1 MAGIY
6 DFEMRR
12 IDGEPQSLGEFRG
25 QVLLIVNVASYC
37 GLTPQYAELEALH
50 RRHRDEG
57 FSVLGFPCNQF
68 GKQEPD
74 ADGQISHFCRT
85 NYDVTFPMFA
95 KVEVNGPSACP
106 LYKYLKNARSGWFG
120 TRAIKWN
127 FTKFLVNHDGIVVC
141 RYAPT
146 ARCARIERDVCSLLE
161 NATAARA

>member
-1 MAGIY
+1 VARIY

-12 IDGEPQSLGEFRG
+12 IDGQTQSLAEFRG

-50 RRHRDEG
+50 RRHRDAG

-74 ADGQISHFCRT
+74 ADGAISQFCRT

-95 KVEVNGPSACP
+95 KVEVNGPDACP
-106 LYKYLKNARSGWFG
+106 LYKYLKNARGGWLG

-127 FTKFLVNHDGIVVC
+127 FTKFLVNHEGIVVC

>member
-12 IDGEPQSLGEFRG
+12 IDGQPQNLAEFRG

-37 GLTPQYAELEALH
+37 GLTPQYAELEALY
-50 RRHRDEG
+50 RRHRDAG

-74 ADGQISHFCRT
+74 AEGQISQFCRT
-85 NYDVTFPMFA
+85 NYDVTFPLFA
-95 KVEVNGPSACP
+95 KVEVNGPEACP
-106 LYKYLKNARSGWFG
+106 LYKYLKNARGGWFG